1 MTSLV
6 QLQHPEHGRRVAR
19 VKANALVLLK
29 EYDSAYELAWE
40 VVSRQGRLSD
50 LIEKH

>member
-19 VKANALVLLK
+19 VEANELVLLGK
-29 EYDSAYELAWE
+29 IQLC
-40 VVSRQGRLSD
+40 L
-50 LIEKH
+50 